1 MKLLIVMLTTL
12 VGCASRDVN
21 EYDGDSYRIGCY
33 DAVYNYIL
41 ERDNVL
47 TMDSLP
53 DSLYASDYCRFMQE
67 RRGL

>member
-1 MKLLIVMLTTL
+1 MKLFFMLML
-12 VGCASRDVN
+12 LLSGCASTDH
-21 EYDGDSYRIGCY
+21 EFDADSYRVGCY

-41 ERDNVL
+41 KRDEL
-47 TMDSLP
+47 TEDSLP